1 MFIKDMPI
9 WHFHFNTMNNNRL
22 TTIPLERFK
31 IFSSSALKLI
41 ACVSM
46 LSDHIAKFYIYYYTR
61 TSTTWLTATLFTIA
75 GRDISFQ
82 QLLIMFGRFA
92 FPIFAFLLVVGF
104 EKTHNRKKYGISLL
118 ILALLSEL
126 PFDLMIRHH
135 FSFYGQNVIFTLLFG
150 YLAMCALDYFK
161 GKPLVRLLLVV
172 VLFLACRVVRVD
184 YGTTGFCLILIMY
197 GLRNQKTIQCVLG
210 ASIMPM
216 KLMVFLSFMVIYMF
230 NGEKGFIK
238 TKFWKYF
245 FYAFYPVHMLII
257 YFLAR
262 YCVPI

>member
-1 MFIKDMPI
+1 
-9 WHFHFNTMNNNRL
+9 MNNNRL
-22 TTIPLERFK
+22 TTISLERYK
-31 IFSSSALKLI
+31 ILSSSALKLI

-46 LSDHIAKFYIYYYTR
+46 LSDHITKFYFYYYTK
-61 TSTTWLTATLFTIA
+61 SAATWLTETLFTIA
-75 GRDISFQ
+75 GRAISIQ
-82 QLLIMFGRFA
+82 QLLLMFGRFA

-118 ILALLSEL
+118 IVALLSEL
-126 PFDLMIRHH
+126 PFDLMIGHH
-135 FSFYGQNVIFTLLFG
+135 FSFFRQNVIFTLLFG
-150 YLAMCALDYFK
+150 YLAMCALNYFK
-161 GKPLVRLLLVV
+161 GKPLMRLLSVV
-172 VLFLACRVVRVD
+172 VVFLVCRVARVD
-184 YGTTGFCLILIMY
+184 YGTTGFCFILIMY
-197 GLRNQKTIQCVLG
+197 ALRNQKAIQSVLG
-210 ASIMPM
+210 ASIMKM

>member
-1 MFIKDMPI
+1 
-9 WHFHFNTMNNNRL
+9 
-22 TTIPLERFK
+22 
-31 IFSSSALKLI
+31 
-41 ACVSM
+41 M
-46 LSDHIAKFYIYYYTR
+46 LSDHITKFYFYYYTK
-61 TSTTWLTATLFTIA
+61 SAATWLTKTLFTIA
-75 GRDISFQ
+75 GRAISIQ
-82 QLLIMFGRFA
+82 QLLLMFGRFA

-118 ILALLSEL
+118 IVALLSEL
-126 PFDLMIRHH
+126 PFDLMIGHR
-135 FSFYGQNVIFTLLFG
+135 FSFFRQNVIFTLLFG
-150 YLAMCALDYFK
+150 YLAMCALNYFK
-161 GKPLVRLLLVV
+161 GKPLMRLLSVV
-172 VLFLACRVVRVD
+172 VVFLVCRVARVD
-184 YGTTGFCLILIMY
+184 YGTTGFCFILIMY
-197 GLRNQKTIQCVLG
+197 GLRNQKAIQSVLG
-210 ASIMPM
+210 ASIMHM

>member
-1 MFIKDMPI
+1 
-9 WHFHFNTMNNNRL
+9 MNNNRL
-22 TTIPLERFK
+22 TTISLERYK
-31 IFSSSALKLI
+31 ILSSSALKLI

-46 LSDHIAKFYIYYYTR
+46 LSDHITKFYFYYYTK
-61 TSTTWLTATLFTIA
+61 SAATWLTETLFTIA
-75 GRDISFQ
+75 GRAISIQ
-82 QLLIMFGRFA
+82 QLLLMFGRFA

-118 ILALLSEL
+118 IVALLSEL
-126 PFDLMIRHH
+126 PFDLMIGHR
-135 FSFYGQNVIFTLLFG
+135 FSFFRQNVIFTLLFG
-150 YLAMCALDYFK
+150 YLAMCALNYFK
-161 GKPLVRLLLVV
+161 GKPLMRLLSVV
-172 VLFLACRVVRVD
+172 VVFLVCRVARVD
-184 YGTTGFCLILIMY
+184 YGTTGFCFILIMY
-197 GLRNQKTIQCVLG
+197 GLRNQKAIQSVLG
-210 ASIMPM
+210 ASIMHM